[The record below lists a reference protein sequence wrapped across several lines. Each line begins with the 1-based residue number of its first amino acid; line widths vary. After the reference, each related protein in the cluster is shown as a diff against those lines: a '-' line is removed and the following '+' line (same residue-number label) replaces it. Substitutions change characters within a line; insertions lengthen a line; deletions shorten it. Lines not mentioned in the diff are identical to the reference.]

1 LLVQE
6 VVAKYPGKVRFV
18 SENFGASKLADR
30 FGVTRYPAVFVQDIL
45 VARPSDFGFFGKGE
59 KAGRYTPWVNADNQ
73 AKFKTDLTR
82 MVDMALAGKSS
93 QLRAEHADT
102 AASAADQIT
111 ALPKFALTD
120 LSGKPLGA
128 GDLAGRAVVV
138 EFWATWCP
146 PCHST
151 LEWLGQLKQ
160 KYGEN
165 VAVVAMA
172 VESPEEKVRE
182 SVKTLSPD
190 IRWAMADAPTAQ
202 AFGDV
207 VAVPTMYVFDRSGRM
222 VKALYGA
229 PPDLHDE
236 AEKALDGVAR

>member
-30 FGVTRYPAVFVQDIL
+30 FGVARYPAVFVQDIL

-73 AKFKTDLTR
+73 ARFKTDLTR
-82 MVDMALAGKSS
+82 MVDLALAGKSS
-93 QLRAEHADT
+93 QLRAEHVDT
-102 AASAADQIT
+102 AASAADQIA
-111 ALPKFALTD
+111 ALPKFTLTD
-120 LSGKPLGA
+120 LSGKTLGA
-128 GDLAGRAVVV
+128 DELAGRAVVV

-151 LEWLGQLKQ
+151 LEWLGQLK
-160 KYGEN
+160 KRYGDN

-172 VESPEEKVRE
+172 VETPEDKVRE

-207 VAVPTMYVFDRSGRM
+207 VAVPTMYVFDRSGKM
-222 VKALYGA
+222 TKALYGA

-236 AEKALDGVAR
+236 AEKALDQVVR